1 MNDKGLI
8 GLENIGNTCYLNSS
22 IQCLSNIPS
31 LTEYI
36 ISDSYLEDLKNKK
49 KNNNNVI
56 LTKEYSKLIKALWT
70 SKSNIQPKS
79 FHEYIQKFDEQF
91 QGYEHQDAQELL
103 AMILDYLHEAL
114 KYEVSM
120 EYEGIIE
127 NDDDEITVES
137 HKNWNIVLKDK
148 YSVIVKLFFG
158 QFINKVVSME
168 EHNKN
173 KMISKTFEVFNML
186 NIPIHGKT
194 LYDSLQIYFGKEILE
209 SKFYD
214 ENSKSYVNAYRQIKL
229 MKIPNFLILVLK
241 RFTNGNGRLG
251 KSNSYITFPIEK
263 LDLSSYCEGYDKYDG
278 TMKLISIGC
287 HEGSLNYGHYFA
299 ICRHKNKK
307 WYKFNDGNVEEYDIN
322 SNKSNIFKD
331 GYILIYEK
339 INIK

>member
-1 MNDKGLI
+1 MNNKGLI

-22 IQCLSNIPS
+22 IQCLSNIQS

-36 ISDSYLEDLKNKK
+36 LNDEYTEDLKNKK
-49 KNNNNVI
+49 KNNNII
-56 LTKEYSKLIKALWT
+56 LTREYSKLIKAIWT
-70 SKSNIQPKS
+70 NNTTIQPKS
-79 FHEYIQKFDEQF
+79 FHSYIQKFDDQF
-91 QGYEHQDAQELL
+91 QGFEHQDAQELL

-120 EYEGIIE
+120 EFEGIVE
-127 NDDDEITVES
+127 NEEDEITVES
-137 HKNWNIVLKDK
+137 LKNWNLELKDK
-148 YSVIVKLFFG
+148 YSIIVKLFFG

-168 EHNKN
+168 EDNKN

-214 ENSKSYVNAYRQIKL
+214 EKNKTYINAYRQIKL

-241 RFTNGNGRLG
+241 RFTNGNGRLA
-251 KSNSYITFPIEK
+251 KSNALITFPIEK
-263 LDLSSYCEGYDKYDG
+263 LDLSAYCEGYDKFDG
-278 TMKLISIGC
+278 TMRLISIGC
-287 HEGSLNYGHYFA
+287 HTGSLNFGHYFA
-299 ICRHKNKK
+299 ICRHINKK
-307 WYKFNDGNVEEYDIN
+307 WYKYDDDRVEEFDIN
-322 SNKSNIFKD
+322 SNKNSIFRD

-339 INIK
+339 LNVE